1 MQHNG
6 DASAQL
12 YANLKKKGEHILSKH
27 NHNSFYITIFFKVQ
41 NVFRT
46 PHMFIK
52 AYNIFVLNKS
62 AAKGTILNILIA
74 SSSFRKHN

>member
-27 NHNSFYITIFFKVQ
+27 NHNSFYITIFSRYKMYLEL
-41 NVFRT
+41 
-46 PHMFIK
+46 HIC
-52 AYNIFVLNKS
+52 S
-62 AAKGTILNILIA
+62 
-74 SSSFRKHN
+74 